1 VRCAVLVAAL
11 AVCLVAAGSAAA
23 APKRPWLWQCEQ
35 IGLETAKFQ
44 CYVRLLLQDVDASG
58 EPARELPRIDRRAR
72 AADTSLEGMCHVL
85 MHEVG
90 RRFAREHHVT
100 LENLQRYVPQSN
112 DPGCSAGFGM
122 GLVMALGPQLIR
134 TEGRS
139 AVPTCLRLAT
149 RYRSYT
155 CLHSLG
161 HALMRGYHEALP
173 LAVAS
178 CRKLGPRVAPD
189 CAQGAFHDYWIALRG
204 ADDTTPLKH
213 GDRSARTL
221 CARYAAFARGC
232 WYRFFVE
239 NPLGPSIAGAADIE
253 RVCRG
258 LRALQRSGCVAAAS
272 LDLPDG
278 PLTQNAICAR
288 LGAADAVSCLLGV
301 HVPDIAPTRRLELIQ
316 RCGRFV
322 RAARQGCYEWYGRT
336 LAVVTNGRFRCSLL
350 AAPGRAW
357 CAVGKRRE
365 DDPLVTFS

>member
-1 VRCAVLVAAL
+1 MKRAVLVAAL
-11 AVCLVAAGSAAA
+11 AACVVSSTATA
-23 APKRPWLWQCEQ
+23 APKRPWLWQCEG

-58 EPARELPRIDRRAR
+58 DPARELPRIDRRAR
-72 AADTSLEGMCHVL
+72 AAGTSLEGMCHVL

-90 RRFAREHHVT
+90 RRYAREHHVT

-122 GLVMALGPQLIR
+122 GLVMALGPELIR
-134 TEGRS
+134 TQGRS
-139 AVPTCLRLAT
+139 AVATCERLAT

-204 ADDTTPLKH
+204 ADDTTPLKR
-213 GDRSARTL
+213 GARSARTL
-221 CARYAAFARGC
+221 CARYANFARGC

-239 NPLGPSIAGAADIE
+239 DPLGPAIASAADIE
-253 RVCRG
+253 RVCHG
-258 LRALQRSGCVAAAS
+258 LRGVQRSGCVAAAS
-272 LDLPDG
+272 LVLPDG
-278 PLTQNAICAR
+278 PLQQHAVCAR
-288 LGAADAVSCLLGV
+288 LDATDAVSCLRGV
-301 HVPDIAPTRRLELIQ
+301 HVQDVPEDRRLALIR
-316 RCGRFV
+316 RCGGIG
-322 RAARQGCYEWYGRT
+322 RACYEWYGRT
-336 LAVVTNGRFRCSLL
+336 LAVVTNGRFRCSRL
-350 AAPGRAW
+350 AEPGRSW
-357 CAVGKRRE
+357 CAAGARRE
-365 DDPLVTFS
+365 GDPLVTFS